1 MSYKVTVLLILGL
14 FAVVSYLLGSIN
26 FAIIVTKIFTGRDIR
41 RSGSGNAGMTNVMR
55 IVGFLPG
62 AITLLFDI
70 GKAILAT
77 CLGKYF
83 MFDFLLAVYPELPS
97 VMSSEGYAYAAAVLP
112 IYAANICG
120 LFCILGHLYPIYF
133 KFKGGKGISTIAG
146 AMAILDWRVFLIVL
160 SIFIIV
166 YILFRIISVSSVV
179 AAISYPLVMFFMFK
193 YSPAYDAIT
202 ATAYSAQYRPFF
214 VPLSAFVVL
223 SAACFSLLTIIKHAE
238 NIKRI
243 FKGEEKP
250 LKIKRFTFKK
260 KESK

>member
-55 IVGFLPG
+55 MVGFLPG

-70 GKAILAT
+70 GKAVLAT
-77 CLGKYF
+77 CLGKYY
-83 MFDFLLAVYPELPS
+83 MFDFLMRVYPELPS
-97 VMSSEGYAYAAAVLP
+97 VMSAEGFSYASAVLP

-120 LFCILGHLYPIYF
+120 FFCILGHLYPLYF
-133 KFKGGKGISTIAG
+133 KFRGGKGISTIAG
-146 AMAILDWRVFLIVL
+146 VMAILDWRVFLIVL

-166 YILFRIISVSSVV
+166 FVLSRIVSLSSVI
-179 AAISYPLVMFFMFK
+179 ASISYPIVMFIVFTS
-193 YSPAYDAIT
+193 SPSYDAIT
-202 ATAYSAQYRPFF
+202 RTAFSAQYRPFF
-214 VPLSAFVVL
+214 IPLNAFVVL
-223 SAACFSLLTIIKHAE
+223 MAVCFSALTIIKHID

-243 FKGEEKP
+243 IKGEEKK
-250 LKIKRFTFKK
+250 LKIKGFPSKK
-260 KESK
+260 